1 MLLKYKIMKY
11 ILVIF
16 IGVLFLSCKGRQDQ
30 SSGSESGNEDT
41 YQEATL
47 SAEFR
52 SFYDKFLSDSVFQ
65 MQSIDFPLNGLPNL
79 SEVEDY
85 ENIKWQEE
93 NWIIHKPLN
102 DPNNEFLVETETL
115 GASLV
120 IETISHKSGSFQMV
134 RRFAKTTD
142 GWKLI
147 YFQDLNIMS
156 TE

>member
-1 MLLKYKIMKY
+1 MKY
-11 ILVIF
+11 ILTIF
-16 IGVLFLSCKGRQDQ
+16 IGILFLSCKGKQDQ
-30 SSGSESGNEDT
+30 SDSNKKT
-41 YQEATL
+41 YQEVAV
-47 SAEFR
+47 SADFR
-52 SFYDKFLSDSVFQ
+52 SFYDKFLRDSSFQ

-85 ENIKWQEE
+85 ENFKWQEE